1 MSMSWIGGEAVK
13 YYNEKKSL
21 GLQQKGE
28 KGRTLLFSC
37 AYVWTIHRLLFS
49 GELWAGTKC
58 KQY

>member
-37 AYVWTIHRLLFS
+37 AYV
-49 GELWAGTKC
+49 
-58 KQY
+58 